1 MFIVINT
8 DEEDKII
15 DFLKTQDKEKTQY
28 FVLNNADQIQ
38 IGTKPKRTK
47 KQLVDAVRVVQPK
60 IKDTSS
66 SSDCFITKNA
76 KSYEEYLSAIRQKIL
91 EPNRLSAEMIDN
103 IGYYYLNFINKKY
116 TKSYPPVISH
126 TPRPLFSR
134 YEQDLRAPL
143 FTKYKDIY
151 HQIKSTINTDKEILG
166 LPPSEHN
173 LFPSMFPDIVLP
185 FPGGIYSR
193 SVCGI
198 LNRQLYPLLYYM
210 DTFDIKINRE
220 YRFLDFL
227 KSSLDIYGLSSHL
240 TNGHLIIYVTPKPD
254 DIFISDSIT
263 HCRYNDTYYCDGV
276 SVPKWLYESKKE
288 DLSVKQLEVLVN
300 ADERTLFIKKIGI
313 ENFIEQGTIIDSYE
327 NYPENEWWVKSE
339 YKLIDMK
346 NLLIQRQIV
355 RGSERRN
362 QNFKYAPFLCMKNQT
377 TGDYHMEGVSPDCRN
392 LYDALKMRYQLL
404 DLPSY
409 EIKNI
414 K

>member
-38 IGTKPKRTK
+38 IGTKPKRTR
-47 KQLVDAVRVVQPK
+47 KQSVDSVSVVQPK
-60 IKDTSS
+60 IEDSSS

-76 KSYEEYLSAIRQKIL
+76 KSYEEYLGAIRQKIL
-91 EPNRLSAEMIDN
+91 EPNKFSAEMIDN
-103 IGYYYLNFINKKY
+103 IGYNYLNYVDKKY
-116 TKSYPPVISH
+116 TRSYTPVISR
-126 TPRPLFSR
+126 TSRPFFSR
-134 YEQDLRAPL
+134 YEQDLYSPF

-151 HQIKSTINTDKEILG
+151 HQIKSTNNTDKEILG
-166 LPPSEHN
+166 LPPSEYN
-173 LFPSMFPDIVLP
+173 LFPSMFRDIILP
-185 FPGGIYSR
+185 FRSEIYSK
-193 SVCGI
+193 SYCGL

-220 YRFLDFL
+220 HRFLDFL

-263 HCRYNDTYYCDGV
+263 HCKYNDTYYCDGV

-300 ADERTLFIKKIGI
+300 ADERTLFIKK
-313 ENFIEQGTIIDSYE
+313 
-327 NYPENEWWVKSE
+327 
-339 YKLIDMK
+339 
-346 NLLIQRQIV
+346 
-355 RGSERRN
+355 
-362 QNFKYAPFLCMKNQT
+362 
-377 TGDYHMEGVSPDCRN
+377 
-392 LYDALKMRYQLL
+392 
-404 DLPSY
+404 
-409 EIKNI
+409 
-414 K
+414 